1 MAVKD
6 MTNFKWP
13 EKFSAVG
20 WMGLGQKLLG
30 SWFPILAETTGME
43 CRVMFT
49 PDSVNRFRWL
59 HYGTTDMTAG
69 GTTETS
75 QMFEGDR
82 RYSKR
87 DTGAFPL
94 RAIWAQSKSNSGFFV
109 RGDSHIKTIDD
120 IGPGVKAV
128 DMRNY
133 LASQRIFEAF
143 LVWSG
148 KIKDV
153 EGGDV
158 DWVQANSSDHKA
170 QLIVDGK
177 ADVAFAMPSSE
188 SIYRAEKNPHGIR
201 WISLNSDEQPEGAKR
216 FLDIDPLISFAPMFN
231 GVESCQGV
239 WGSVGIS
246 LHCMRADKD
255 PEFVY
260 AMCKWFEDNYDKF
273 RDKHLWN
280 EYMTFDSLME
290 EIPHTFFPLHDG
302 LVEYLKD
309 KGVWTD
315 LMARRNKRNIDLV
328 DRYIEFSR
336 ETYDLADEKR
346 IWVHSRNPKYLEFW
360 ENQLEKSGLPRFR
373 MFLGLEDDD

>member
-13 EKFSAVG
+13 ETFAAVG
-20 WMGLGQKLLG
+20 WTGLGNSLLR
-30 SWFPILAETTGME
+30 SWFPILSETTGME
-43 CRVMFT
+43 CRVMHT

-75 QMFEGDR
+75 QMLEGDR

-87 DTGAFPL
+87 DCGAFPI

-153 EGGDV
+153 EGEV

-170 QLIVDGK
+170 QMIVDGK

-260 AMCKWFEDNYDKF
+260 AMCKWFDDNYELF

-290 EIPHTFFPLHDG
+290 EIPNTFVPLHDG

-309 KGVWTD
+309 KGVWTE
-315 LMARRNKRNIDLV
+315 LMAKRNKRNIDLI
-328 DRYIEFSR
+328 DRYIQFSQ
-336 ETYDLADEKR
+336 ETYDLADEKK
-346 IWVHSRNPKYLEFW
+346 IWVHSRNPKYLDFW
-360 ENQLEKSGLPRFR
+360 ENQLEKAGLPRFR
-373 MFLGLEDDD
+373 MFLSLEDDD